1 MESPIEQPTNTQTS
15 LKPKQKF
22 EGKVMKTSLQGAI
35 LDIGEKLPGFLH
47 ISQVIIVDKPDAIVR
62 NLEEVIKVGD
72 TINVWVRRVL
82 KDHVELTMREPL
94 GLEWREIQPENVY
107 HGKIVRLEQ
116 FGVFVEIGAERP
128 GLVHVS
134 EISHNYVRVPSE
146 VVKIGDEVD
155 VKVLE
160 VDKRK
165 KQIKLSMKALQEA
178 PEPEEVEQKRP
189 AKKGK
194 AKQEVEVEAP
204 AEEIIPDPTFMEIAL
219 RQAMDRAEK
228 RKPQISNRVKRAKD
242 LDSEHDEIFDR
253 TLKGKQNQ
261 D

>member
-1 MESPIEQPTNTQTS
+1 METPVEQKPTTNQS

-22 EGKVMKTSLQGAI
+22 EGKVVKTSLQGAI
-35 LDIGEKLPGFLH
+35 IDIGESVPAFLH
-47 ISQVIIVDKPDAIVR
+47 ISQVINSTSPETPVK
-62 NLEEVIKVGD
+62 NLEEVLKVGD
-72 TINVWVRRVL
+72 VVTLWIKRVL
-82 KDHVELTMREPL
+82 KDHVELTMHEPL
-94 GLEWREIQPENVY
+94 GLDWRDIQPEMVL
-107 HGKIVRLEQ
+107 HGKVVRLET

-134 EISHNYVRVPSE
+134 ELSHSYVKVPSE
-146 VVKIGDEVD
+146 VVKVGDEVD

-165 KQIKLSMKALQEA
+165 KQIKLSMKALQEE
-178 PEPEEVEQKRP
+178 PEPVEKEPKHP

-194 AKQEVEVEAP
+194 AKQEDLTEI
-204 AEEIIPDPTFMEIAL
+204 AEEVIPDPTFMEIAL

-228 RKPQISNRVKRAKD
+228 RKPEISNRIKRTKTIETERDD
-242 LDSEHDEIFDR
+242 LYDR
-253 TLKGKQNQ
+253 TLKGKNKK